1 MLHSSWCYTGLKGGT
16 DGGAGGALAPSLL
29 LFEGIAPPLFL
40 DPSSE
45 ARINFG
51 SSGAM

>member
-1 MLHSSWCYTGLKGGT
+1 MSSSFVLMFGSKGGT
-16 DGGAGGALAPSLL
+16 DGGALAPSLL

-45 ARINFG
+45 RVLTLGRA
-51 SSGAM
+51 APCKL